1 MGRAF
6 SSHYLETV
14 GVTAPWDVG
23 TGDFSVSAWVRTT
36 RTQDVAVASWAGGS
50 DWWIGLSGSGQAT
63 FSLLG
68 GAAVEPAATVNDGNW
83 RLLSGCRVSGT
94 MRVFVDGVLRATAS
108 SSGNSN
114 PASTLSIGRLGAAFP
129 AYWIGDIA
137 EVAFWQTVGLSD
149 AEMAALGKGYSPRFI
164 RRQSLTAYWPIIG
177 NQSPEPDLRNGY
189 NATLNGPPTKT
200 VHPRIIY
207 PVGLWSSTPAA
218 GGSVGALVSEGG
230 IAFSASSNLTATGSL
245 VSAGAMAFGGSAT
258 TTGTGSLSS
267 AGAIA
272 FSGSSDAILAGVLVS
287 QASVGF
293 SGSSVMAG
301 FTSLNSEAPIAFAAS
316 SGLTGTGALTSEASF
331 GFSGTSS
338 FLEEALASECSFGFS
353 ASSNLTGVGA
363 LVSAGCIAFAAESS
377 IEAGGLTNIGG
388 IYRHVTEAFNPAGL
402 TTLQVEMLATSGAV
416 VAHLFDET
424 SAIAVPSSVVSTSS
438 PTLELVESNPIS
450 LIDNHDYRVQV
461 GPAGGGELLAARI
474 VCQP

>member
-207 PVGLWSSTPAA
+207 PVGLWSPKTASGGSTTTLTPDNASLTVTGFAPSLNTTLTPDAGSPSVTGNAPVTGLGVTPAA
-218 GGSVGALVSEGG
+218 AAAALTGFSPALNEAITPASGSLTLTGNAPILDLVPGA
-230 IAFSASSNLTATGSL
+230 GSL
-245 VSAGAMAFGGSAT
+245 VLTGFAPVLVTTLTPSSGSLTVNANAPVVGLGVIPDSGSLTITGYAPLLLQTIIPGSAT
-258 TTGTGSLSS
+258 LTITGYEPTLDAGSVTLEV
-267 AGAIA
+267 GAA
-272 FSGSSDAILAGVLVS
+272 LL
-287 QASVGF
+287 
-293 SGSSVMAG
+293 
-301 FTSLNSEAPIAFAAS
+301 T
-316 SGLTGTGALTSEASF
+316 LTGFAPSVSF
-331 GFSGTSS
+331 GTVNRQTWRLVQTNWRARACGPV
-338 FLEEALASECSFGFS
+338 AQRARRVKRIFGK
-353 ASSNLTGVGA
+353 
-363 LVSAGCIAFAAESS
+363 E
-377 IEAGGLTNIGG
+377 
-388 IYRHVTEAFNPAGL
+388 
-402 TTLQVEMLATSGAV
+402 
-416 VAHLFDET
+416 
-424 SAIAVPSSVVSTSS
+424 
-438 PTLELVESNPIS
+438 
-450 LIDNHDYRVQV
+450 
-461 GPAGGGELLAARI
+461 
-474 VCQP
+474 